1 MTRRMLILALAAGL
15 LTLPASAQADVVK
28 PLVVLGPT
36 TVLNGTA
43 AVSGTIGLPGSMA
56 ELTINGQPVAVDAT
70 GSFAATLNLDGAS
83 RLTLAIRNSKGEKM
97 TTSIPLTTNI
107 IGPGGL
113 LAPSVLA
120 DLEHAAVT
128 ILKPLDGFKI
138 FDNLPLR
145 IEGSVLDKD
154 RLTELKVNGFE
165 ALGQIGADNHYSV
178 QVPGTSR
185 AITLSFTDRQ
195 GVTQRTEVPVEH
207 VPASGSAPSTPA
219 SPVGRTVEASE
230 AVGVQIARVRYF
242 TKGIRR
248 TKRLRV
254 VVTVKDRRGFLVR
267 NASVSVRSV
276 KPRWIL
282 RNPKAK
288 RTTGLGQTSF
298 VLTAGQ
304 RAFGKRLK
312 LVVLAKTP
320 QAKHRKAGSVRLPS
334 RTRSATARRK

>member
-1 MTRRMLILALAAGL
+1 MTRRILILALAAGL
-15 LTLPASAQADVVK
+15 FTLAGSAQADVVK

-43 AVSGTIGLPGSMA
+43 VVSGTLGLPGSVA
-56 ELTINGQPVAVDAT
+56 ELTINGHPAAVDAA
-70 GSFAATLNLDGAS
+70 GSFAAIVNLNGAS
-83 RLTLAIRNSKGEKM
+83 RLTLAVRSEGETM
-97 TTSIPLTTNI
+97 TTSIPLTTDI
-107 IGPGGL
+107 VGPGGL
-113 LAPSVLA
+113 IAPSVLA

-128 ILKPLDGFKI
+128 ILKPLDGFTSL
-138 FDNLPLR
+138 DNLPLR
-145 IEGSVLDKD
+145 VEGSVLDND
-154 RLTELKVNGFE
+154 RLTDLKVNE
-165 ALGQIGADNHYSV
+165 VEVLGQIGADHRYSV
-178 QVPGTSR
+178 QVPGTSK

-207 VPASGSAPSTPA
+207 VPASGSVPSTPA

-230 AVGVQIARVRYF
+230 AVGVQIARVRCL

-267 NASVSVRSV
+267 NASVSVRGV

-288 RTTGLGQTSF
+288 RTAVLGQTSF
-298 VLTAGQ
+298 VLTAGH

-312 LVVLAKTP
+312 LVILAKTP
-320 QAKHRKAGSVRLPS
+320 HAKHRKAGSVRLPS
-334 RTRSATARRK
+334 RTRSATARQK